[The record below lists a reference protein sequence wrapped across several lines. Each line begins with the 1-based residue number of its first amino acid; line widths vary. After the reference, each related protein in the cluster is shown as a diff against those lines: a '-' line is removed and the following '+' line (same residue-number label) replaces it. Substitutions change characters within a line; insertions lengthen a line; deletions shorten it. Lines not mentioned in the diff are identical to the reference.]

1 MIRTP
6 WQLAVVGLALS
17 ALMLAACSSGTAA
30 PPVAHL
36 AGSADSAASPNDALH
51 LAGQCLRAH
60 GLPSVPDPVVATDGP
75 AAGQGILNKSAMKTY
90 PDAVV
95 LQATT
100 ACDAA
105 LARANIA
112 TGSNSS
118 NLSPQQLQA
127 RLALAHCIRSHGV
140 PNFPDPNPTTG
151 QVTPPP
157 GLSKDSPSLLAAI
170 KVCPS
175 QARAAGLTPGESL
188 AR

>member
-1 MIRTP
+1 MRAQPRRSELPRSRRKRPYPRPGLRWSRSGFAAVSGRERHLRPIPAALHSLQSGLRFLRRNCERAMIRTP

-105 LARANIA
+105 LA
-112 TGSNSS
+112 
-118 NLSPQQLQA
+118 
-127 RLALAHCIRSHGV
+127 
-140 PNFPDPNPTTG
+140 
-151 QVTPPP
+151 
-157 GLSKDSPSLLAAI
+157 
-170 KVCPS
+170 
-175 QARAAGLTPGESL
+175 
-188 AR
+188 